1 MSSLN
6 TWLRPTCWS
15 AIVTSSWKVSLR
27 RKIICSV
34 SSMTVP
40 HDSVVFPRGK
50 PHSPALWEN
59 ILVLVY
65 KNVVVWNC
73 LANFIVIGGHFS
85 GMGGIP
91 QKFLF
96 QPGGGHAHHMCSLNF
111 WFFLFSRAGI
121 LSAHLASY
129 WCRHSVVGGEL
140 GYTLQIFALPPVP
153 THVVVCSRY

>member
-85 GMGGIP
+85 GMGGYRKSSFFSLGEGMLTTCVPLTSDFFFFPEQEFYRPIWP
-91 QKFLF
+91 PTGAAIQLLAENWATPCRFLL
-96 QPGGGHAHHMCSLNF
+96 SL
-111 WFFLFSRAGI
+111 L
-121 LSAHLASY
+121 Y
-129 WCRHSVVGGEL
+129 
-140 GYTLQIFALPPVP
+140 PPM
-153 THVVVCSRY
+153 S